1 MPPTNPSPY
10 TGKLAQ
16 KSDKKLEVYYK
27 INSVQGLSSITTL
40 ICGAEA
46 CVLIDAPFLIP
57 DAKEVIEFIKE
68 KTSLPLVAVFV
79 THHHPDHFFSANP
92 ILEAWPES
100 RFLAAPYVCEGI
112 ELEYEEKVKFWP
124 SLYGDL
130 VPKNPRKPEPY
141 PYSFF
146 ILPGN
151 SNSPIFLVG
160 PVQGDSVAH
169 SMFYLPREKAII
181 TGDCMY
187 SRNVHVWAAEIDT
200 PEILSAW
207 QNILDLIEG
216 LDVDLIVPGH
226 AETEDFLDKEADLA
240 YNRKYLE
247 LFATKI
253 TYAEKKPQIQ
263 EIVDTF
269 KSSFPGPKNNLD
281 FFLGKLGDCYGE
293 GGPGWPENALHH
305 VEDYTTGDLEGFVMS
320 EEAVKL
326 DKNMRK

>member
-1 MPPTNPSPY
+1 MPPSNPSPY
-10 TGKLAQ
+10 SGKLAQ
-16 KSDKKLEVYYK
+16 KSDKKLEVHYK
-27 INSVQGLSSITTL
+27 INSVEGLSSITTL
-40 ICGAEA
+40 IVGAEA

-57 DAKEVIEFIKE
+57 DAKEVIKFIKE

-92 ILEAWPES
+92 ILEEWPES
-100 RFLAAPYVCEGI
+100 RFLAAPYVLEGI
-112 ELEYEEKVKFWP
+112 EREYDEKIVFWP
-124 SLYGDL
+124 SIYGDL
-130 VPKNPRKPEPY
+130 VPKNPRKPEAY

-151 SNSPIFLVG
+151 SNSPIFTVG
-160 PVQGDSVAH
+160 PCQGDSVAH
-169 SMFYLPREKAII
+169 SMFYLPRERTII

-187 SRNVHVWAAEIDT
+187 SRSVHVWAAEIDT

-216 LDVDLIVPGH
+216 LDVDLIIPGH
-226 AETEDFLDKEADLA
+226 AESDEFLDKAADLE

-253 TYAEKKPQIQ
+253 TYAEKKPQVE

-269 KSSFPGPKNNLD
+269 KSAFPECKHNHG

-293 GGPGWPENALHH
+293 GGPGWPENALHQIG
-305 VEDYTTGDLEGFVMS
+305 EYTTGDLEGFVMS
-320 EEAVKL
+320 GEAGKL
-326 DKNMRK
+326 EKRMRK